1 MYQRSMA
8 ETIEKRL
15 KEKRRFIQVIV
26 GPRQVGKTTA
36 IQQILK
42 DLYSP
47 SHYASHYAAA
57 DLPAPPDTQWISR
70 QWDSA
75 RRNFGA
81 AALAAGGGSARGI
94 LVLDEVQK
102 IPHWS
107 SEVKRLWDED
117 TRAERNIHVVILG
130 SSALLIQK
138 GLEESLAGRFELV
151 RFPHWSWTECKKG
164 FNWSLDQYIYFGGY
178 PGSAELIGDEQRWGQ
193 YIRDSLIETTLSKDI
208 LLLNRVEKP
217 ALLRQLFVL
226 ACEYGGQ
233 ILSYQKIIGQLTGAG
248 NTTTIAHYQ
257 RLLESAF
264 LISGLPK
271 WSGSTVRR
279 RNSTPKWQPLNT
291 GLCTALANRSFK
303 ESKEDPEWRGRL
315 IEMTL
320 GAHLVNEGLLSGI
333 DVFYWRQGNYEVDF
347 VLRKGR
353 KILGIEVKSGRRPR
367 VISGLAEF
375 AHENRGAKT
384 LVVGGSEVSLQK
396 FLEIPLSEWLE

>member
-1 MYQRSMA
+1 MYKRSMT
-8 ETIEKRL
+8 ETISKRL
-15 KEKRRFIQVIV
+15 KEKRRFIQVIM

-42 DLYSP
+42 ELKIP
-47 SHYASHYAAA
+47 SHYAAA
-57 DLPAPPDTQWISR
+57 DLPAPPDTHWISR
-70 QWDSA
+70 QWDLA
-75 RRNFGA
+75 RMKLKDA
-81 AALAAGGGSARGI
+81 PAGT

-107 SEVKRLWDED
+107 NEVKRLWDED
-117 TRAERNIHVVILG
+117 TRLGHNIHVVILG

-151 RFPHWSWTECKKG
+151 RFPHWSWKECKKCFG
-164 FNWSLDQYIYFGGY
+164 WSLDQYIYFGGY
-178 PGSAELIGDEQRWGQ
+178 PGSAGLIGDEQRWGQ

-233 ILSYQKIIGQLTGAG
+233 ILSYQKIMGQLAGAG

-271 WSGSTVRR
+271 WSGNIIRR
-279 RNSTPKWQPLNT
+279 RNSTPKWLPLNT
-291 GLCTALANRSFK
+291 GLCTALANRTFK
-303 ESKEDPEWRGRL
+303 DWKEDPEGWGRL
-315 IEMTL
+315 VEVAM
-320 GAHLVNEGLLSGI
+320 GAHLANEGLLAGI
-333 DVFYWRQGNYEVDF
+333 DVYYWRQGNYEVDF
-347 VLRKGR
+347 VIRKGK
-353 KILGIEVKSGRRPR
+353 KILAIEIKSGKRPR
-367 VISGLAEF
+367 AIEGLAEF
-375 AHENRGAKT
+375 SKIYKGIKT
-384 LVVGGSEVSLQK
+384 LVVGGSEVSLQQ
-396 FLEIPLSEWLE
+396 FLETPLVEWLV